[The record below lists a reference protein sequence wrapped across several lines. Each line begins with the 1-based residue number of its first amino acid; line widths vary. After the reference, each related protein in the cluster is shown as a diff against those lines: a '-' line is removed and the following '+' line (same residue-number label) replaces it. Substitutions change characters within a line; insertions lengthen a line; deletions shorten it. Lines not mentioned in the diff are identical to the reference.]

1 MQKYK
6 QFKLFSVILFKYL
19 LLLVYN
25 NMQIRSFFFLKKK
38 GENSIDEVFFKK
50 MIVVIEISCIEYSIV
65 FNVIKHLLKSLF
77 KISIALKNLFC

>member
-25 NMQIRSFFFLKKK
+25 NMQIRSFFFKKK